1 MSGVS
6 DLLFRYE
13 LTAECLAEACL
24 NYEQYSSV
32 MDPYA
37 EDDDLEELFQG
48 AFSTFL
54 NMGKEEGVGMKT
66 NEDSMHRNGF
76 RAEELQYLP
85 QQVEFSIPCTP
96 YANGDSQLYME
107 LNGVVAG
114 LTSPSGSSVSMNSSD
129 SPTNGA
135 SENMNALFLEHTPCF
150 GPQSFYRPE
159 VFDASGYFQQGG
171 QSTSAAGV
179 IPVGPGIESCFP
191 SSSLPSLPS
200 SPMVPPPAQPQP
212 NGNEELSQY
221 YSSSCQDMPSSP
233 IGGIDGMPWAHLQ
246 IDTSSSALSVDY
258 KDSADVMHLGEQN
271 VIVPIQQQLDNL
283 LQTEE
288 LDIVDYQFGLETGS
302 NSRSSLLRSQSS
314 HTLGQDRPP
323 MHPLS
328 PQSESSFS
336 PGSLT
341 HPEFTGQLTS
351 PVSKLQ
357 CQQSDL
363 QDMARAALM
372 AAPSMRRA
380 QSTGDLQRS
389 TAMQV
394 GGGNSSPVYGID
406 TKRVGRFT
414 LEERRQLLQRFQQ
427 KRAQRNFNK
436 KIKYACRKSLADKR
450 PRVRGRFARNDESTE
465 HPSHGNGHKLEDDD
479 EVQVDT
485 VMGEDDE
492 FLMHQ
497 GSSGDLSELLEPP
510 VKLERLDP

>member
-6 DLLFRYE
+6 ELLFRYE
-13 LTAECLAEACL
+13 VTAECLAEACL

-76 RAEELQYLP
+76 RAEEMLYLP
-85 QQVEFSIPCTP
+85 QQVEISIPGTP

-107 LNGVVAG
+107 LNGVAAG

-159 VFDASGYFQQGG
+159 VFDASGYFQQ
-171 QSTSAAGV
+171 
-179 IPVGPGIESCFP
+179 
-191 SSSLPSLPS
+191 
-200 SPMVPPPAQPQP
+200 
-212 NGNEELSQY
+212 Y
-221 YSSSCQDMPSSP
+221 
-233 IGGIDGMPWAHLQ
+233 
-246 IDTSSSALSVDY
+246 DY

-288 LDIVDYQFGLETGS
+288 LDIVDYHFGLETGS

-351 PVSKLQ
+351 PVSELQ

-372 AAPSMRRA
+372 SAPSMRRA

-394 GGGNSSPVYGID
+394 GGGNASPVYGID

-479 EVQVDT
+479 EVQVDIA
-485 VMGEDDE
+485 MGEDDE

-497 GSSGDLSELLEPP
+497 SSSGDLSELLEPP

>member
-1 MSGVS
+1 MFVCG
-6 DLLFRYE
+6 
-13 LTAECLAEACL
+13 
-24 NYEQYSSV
+24 
-32 MDPYA
+32 MDHGNQ
-37 EDDDLEELFQG
+37 ELFQG

-76 RAEELQYLP
+76 RAEEMLYLP
-85 QQVEFSIPCTP
+85 QQVEISIPGTP

-107 LNGVVAG
+107 LNGVAAG

-159 VFDASGYFQQGG
+159 VFDASGYFQQYG

-179 IPVGPGIESCFP
+179 IPVSPGIESCFP

-233 IGGIDGMPWAHLQ
+233 IGGIDGMLWTHLQ

-288 LDIVDYQFGLETGS
+288 LDIVHYHFGV
-302 NSRSSLLRSQSS
+302 SLF
-314 HTLGQDRPP
+314 LGFP
-323 MHPLS
+323 
-328 PQSESSFS
+328 
-336 PGSLT
+336 
-341 HPEFTGQLTS
+341 
-351 PVSKLQ
+351 
-357 CQQSDL
+357 
-363 QDMARAALM
+363 
-372 AAPSMRRA
+372 
-380 QSTGDLQRS
+380 
-389 TAMQV
+389 
-394 GGGNSSPVYGID
+394 
-406 TKRVGRFT
+406 
-414 LEERRQLLQRFQQ
+414 
-427 KRAQRNFNK
+427 
-436 KIKYACRKSLADKR
+436 
-450 PRVRGRFARNDESTE
+450 
-465 HPSHGNGHKLEDDD
+465 
-479 EVQVDT
+479 
-485 VMGEDDE
+485 
-492 FLMHQ
+492 
-497 GSSGDLSELLEPP
+497 
-510 VKLERLDP
+510 